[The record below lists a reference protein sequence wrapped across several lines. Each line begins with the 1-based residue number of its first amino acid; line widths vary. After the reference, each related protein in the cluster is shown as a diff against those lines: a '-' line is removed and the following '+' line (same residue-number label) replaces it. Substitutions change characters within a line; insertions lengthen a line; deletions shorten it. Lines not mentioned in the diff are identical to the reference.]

1 MDAEHSVDDSQALL
15 EQVNRALA
23 NATPL
28 LIQGSNSKAFLGRAV
43 AGEVLDTRSHRGIVS
58 YDPTE
63 LVITARCGTPLMELA
78 QALDKAG
85 QMLACEPPSFG
96 AATVGGRIRS
106 GSTSRAFCVRRLSK
120 WPVQSIR
127 IVEQPSASSIFF
139 IAISSRA

>member
-63 LVITARCGTPLMELA
+63 LVITVRAGTLWLSCPQPWPQPGRCCPVNRRPSAREPQSEAWSLPACRARAGPGPARC
-78 QALDKAG
+78 
-85 QMLACEPPSFG
+85 
-96 AATVGGRIRS
+96 ATS
-106 GSTSRAFCVRRLSK
+106 S
-120 WPVQSIR
+120 
-127 IVEQPSASSIFF
+127 SAPG
-139 IAISSRA
+139 